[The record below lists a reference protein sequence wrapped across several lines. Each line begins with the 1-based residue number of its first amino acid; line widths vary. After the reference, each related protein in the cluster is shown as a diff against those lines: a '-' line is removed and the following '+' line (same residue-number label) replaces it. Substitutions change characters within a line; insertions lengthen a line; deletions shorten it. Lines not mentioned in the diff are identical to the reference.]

1 MGDDKDKEN
10 EGKGFAGLSSLL
22 ADGDAKPAESVT
34 NAGSVASSAPV
45 ESAAEKDQP
54 QPPSVPQ
61 HQAPPPETPPPA
73 GQSQSIE
80 RPVSQVPVQASSGE
94 SSGSK
99 WVLGIFAVIGAIW
112 LFGRANEDTASS
124 AHVDSSSIQR
134 QVPGKSSPAQPI
146 AAARPEESM
155 PPVGQ
160 DRVLSLAQIRYCLAE
175 EIRMHGAE
183 SNLRANSQ
191 SDIDRF
197 NAMVVDYNSRC
208 GQFRYQ
214 PGSLEAAKR
223 DVDQYRAQLI
233 LDGGNRF
240 GYSRQPSDN
249 QSGDLVVS
257 ESSIEAARADSP
269 IAAPR
274 QPARNTR
281 ARQSQ
286 PAATFAPDERSYETE
301 DSRALER
308 LSKAHA
314 EEARQ
319 RAESEQISSTPGAH
333 KRWDYKTGRDIWVD
347 VNGNPID

>member
-1 MGDDKDKEN
+1 MGGDDKEK
-10 EGKGFAGLSSLL
+10 EGKGFTGLSSLL
-22 ADGDAKPAESVT
+22 ADGDATTAASAKNS
-34 NAGSVASSAPV
+34 GSVATAAPMETV
-45 ESAAEKDQP
+45 GEKDLP
-54 QPPSVPQ
+54 QPPLLPQ
-61 HQAPPPETPPPA
+61 HQPPPPA
-73 GQSQSIE
+73 DPPTVTQSQSIE
-80 RPVSQVPVQASSGE
+80 RPVSQTPVQTSSGE

-99 WVLGIFAVIGAIW
+99 WVLGIFAVIGAFW

-124 AHVDSSSIQR
+124 APAYTPSVESQVSSE
-134 QVPGKSSPAQPI
+134 PSPAQPLTPT
-146 AAARPEESM
+146 RPEESM

-160 DRVLSLAQIRYCLAE
+160 DRILSLAQIRYCLAE

-183 SNLRANSQ
+183 SNLMANNQ
-191 SDIDRF
+191 SDIGRF

-214 PGSLEAAKR
+214 PGSLESARR
-223 DVDQYRAQLI
+223 DVDQYRAQLL

-240 GYSRQPSDN
+240 EYSQQPSDS

-257 ESSIEAARADSP
+257 ESSVAPARAGSP
-269 IAAPR
+269 TQAPR
-274 QPARNTR
+274 QAARNAR

-308 LSKAHA
+308 LSNAHA
-314 EEARQ
+314 NQARQ

-347 VNGNPID
+347 VNGNPIE